1 MSFEEFY
8 MKNYKKILI
17 IPLILLLG
25 SILILASQK
34 VTNGQ
39 YIDKDVTLK
48 GGISAEIFNSQE
60 VNIEEIEF
68 KFLEQFQN
76 SDISV
81 RISSNGFGEQSYI
94 IETTETSSAE
104 VVEFLKQTFNVT
116 ENEMKIRITGARFGQ
131 SSFQGLISALI
142 FALILMGIVVFITFR
157 KLIPSLAVI
166 FSAILDLVG
175 TLAVISLL
183 DFKLSTAGIAAFLMV
198 VGYSIDTDILLT
210 TRLLKGKMGTI
221 YERTKRAFKTGITM
235 TLTTII
241 ALSVAAIFTVSATF
255 RQMFSIIIIALIID
269 LISTW
274 CMNSGLL
281 IWYLE
286 KNENN

>member
-8 MKNYKKILI
+8 MKNYKRILI
-17 IPLILLLG
+17 IPLIILLA

-34 VTNGQ
+34 ATNGQ
-39 YIDKDVTLK
+39 FIDKDVTLK
-48 GGISAEIFNSQE
+48 GGISAEVFTFE
-60 VNIEEIEF
+60 ELNIEEIELN
-68 KFLEQFQN
+68 FLEQFQN
-76 SDISV
+76 SDISI
-81 RISSNGFGEQSYI
+81 RLSSTVLGEQSYI
-94 IETTETSSAE
+94 IETTETSSIE
-104 VVEFLKQTFNVT
+104 VVEFLKQSFNVT
-116 ENEMKIRITGARFGQ
+116 EDDMKVRTTGARFGQ
-131 SSFQGLISALI
+131 SSLQGLISALI

-198 VGYSIDTDILLT
+198 VGYSIYTDILLT

-221 YERTKRAFKTGITM
+221 YERTKRAFKTGMTM
-235 TLTTII
+235 TITTIV

-255 RQMFSIIIIALIID
+255 RQMFSIIIIALVID

-286 KNENN
+286 KNEN

>member
-8 MKNYKKILI
+8 MKKYKKLLI
-17 IPLILLLG
+17 IPLIILLG
-25 SILILASQK
+25 SILILVSQK
-34 VTNGQ
+34 ATTGQ
-39 YIDKDVTLK
+39 FIDKDVTLK
-48 GGISAEIFNSQE
+48 GGISAEVFTSQNFN
-60 VNIEEIEF
+60 IYEIESQ
-68 KFLEQFQN
+68 FLEQFQG
-76 SDISV
+76 SDISIRV
-81 RISSNGFGEQSYI
+81 SSNLLGEQSYI
-94 IETTETSSAE
+94 IETTETSSNE

-116 ENEMKIRITGARFGQ
+116 EDDLKVRTTGARFGQ
-131 SSFQGLISALI
+131 ASLQGLVSALI
-142 FALILMGIVVFITFR
+142 FALILMGVVVFITFR

-166 FSAILDLVG
+166 FSAILDLIG
-175 TLAVISLL
+175 TLAVISIL

-210 TRLLKGKMGTI
+210 TRLLRGKMGTI
-221 YERTKRAFKTGITM
+221 FERTKRAFKTGITM

-241 ALSVAAIFTVSATF
+241 ALSIAAIFTLSQTF
-255 RQMFSIIIIALIID
+255 KQMFSIIIIALIID

-286 KNENN
+286 KNEHH

>member
-104 VVEFLKQTFNVT
+104 VIEFLKQTFNVT